1 MVDRNDLEKRV
12 SNGDKLDA
20 TDEATLSKLSAAH
33 ESKKKKKIVR
43 DYEEKMSYD
52 DKVSTKVSG
61 PSYDFW
67 LVFWLVLGLE
77 YWLVFWLVL
86 GLVGLTLASSMESPW
101 ALMLVFWLVFWLVLW
116 LEYWL
121 VFWLVLGFIL
131 QKGEVRA

>member
-1 MVDRNDLEKRV
+1 MRV
-12 SNGDKLDA
+12 
-20 TDEATLSKLSAAH
+20 
-33 ESKKKKKIVR
+33 KKKKIVR

-61 PSYDFW
+61 QSYDFW

-101 ALMLVFWLVFWLVLW
+101 ALMLVFWLVFWLVLG
-116 LEYWL
+116 L
-121 VFWLVLGFIL
+121 VFWLVLASGRSR
-131 QKGEVRA
+131 QYPRNHQYRSSPRRE